1 MKMTVR
7 ELITS
12 LLDQPLDS
20 EIFVEVNGNLE
31 YPINDVT
38 SIGSY
43 RGGRVL
49 IQIEVEEGDE
59 A

>member
-1 MKMTVR
+1 MTVR

-43 RGGRVL
+43 RSGRVL